1 MANFDEIKQKTGET
15 AEHIAAK
22 SIKLAKTAAEK
33 TKLVARISK
42 LNADVISEKDALR
55 RAYLDLGKLYYEKF
69 KNDPDESLAEGCRKI
84 ASSLAVIAQ
93 CRTEIDECKDAL
105 KGAKDKAD
113 EPEES
118 CECCCEAS
126 DETAQHDA
134 QTDGE

>member
-22 SIKLAKTAAEK
+22 SIELAKTAAEK

-42 LNADVISEKDALR
+42 LNADVISERDTLR

-69 KNDPDESLAEGCRKI
+69 KDDPDEAVADKCRVV

-93 CRTEIDECKDAL
+93 CKDEIEQCKAAL
-105 KGAKDKAD
+105 KGDKDKAD
-113 EPEES
+113 DEEVPS
-118 CECCCEAS
+118 GSPSDADAEA
-126 DETAQHDA
+126 
-134 QTDGE
+134 DGQSEE

>member
-1 MANFDEIKQKTGET
+1 MANFDEFKQKTGET

-22 SIKLAKTAAEK
+22 SIELAKTAAEK

-69 KNDPDESLAEGCRKI
+69 GSDPDASVADDCRKI

-93 CRTEIDECKDAL
+93 CREEIDQCKAAL
-105 KGAKDKAD
+105 KGDKSKAD
-113 EPEES
+113 EPEET
-118 CECCCEAS
+118 CECCCDSEE
-126 DETAQHDA
+126 ETGSED
-134 QTDGE
+134 DPGED